1 MNSSG
6 IHAIVSGIVQMVGY
20 RWFAVNSAKDL
31 QLTGWVKNLEDGTV
45 EVKAF
50 GEKGTLNAFI
60 KQLSIGPMHSK
71 VSNVNVQGIE
81 YESDYKDFMV
91 R

>member
-6 IHAIVSGIVQMVGY
+6 IHAIVSGAVQMVGY

-31 QLTGWVKNLEDGTV
+31 RLTGWVKNLEDGTV